1 MTRLRPESLDTIV
14 SLLARHAAAWPELV
28 ESHPD
33 LVGYFARQGAWHLV
47 REGKLPQAIDLLGRL
62 LAFDERGHFV
72 SPSQQNVALID
83 GLAPLARY
91 PRDRVADFDASVL
104 ASRLS
109 TVQDRGIIRA
119 GCGLLSR
126 LSLEELDAAFS
137 EGANPSSAVVYVLA
151 ECLARDVLDSED
163 RAGWQRLAEVAQDHE
178 SAIQYAAIYA
188 FKYVGCERPE
198 WLSVDLVRPFAVA
211 GPYDRLA
218 ATTLLFFLALQGN
231 DFPVHFDV
239 PEFWDPVWAYN
250 AEEIDFLRGAMS
262 FRGLIRAED
271 EADDTLAAPFRD
283 AESRR
288 LGLLAA
294 LGEVDVEVRSL
305 FEDYWRL
312 TTRLD
317 ELGRLRPA
325 QLPETVRVEA
335 IWLLLV
341 SPLWEVSEAG
351 STLAASLATKDEEWA
366 CRLNEWATWDD
377 ETSWWGALVALRLV
391 ADQTGN
397 DEGLFAALRVH
408 SRSES
413 AQLRGNCA
421 NTLQT
426 LVAGASRARQEELLT
441 IFEEE
446 IRLLVHGDDVWAV
459 NEILILLESLGE
471 AREAWAR
478 RWVVDA
484 APLIRLTPD
493 WRDEDASNWGDHVT
507 ERLVAARAQGLQGR

>member
-1 MTRLRPESLDTIV
+1 VTRLRPESLDAIV
-14 SLLARHAAAWPELV
+14 SLLARRAAAWPELA
-28 ESHPD
+28 ESHPE

-47 REGKLPQAIDLLGRL
+47 RAGKLPEAIDLLGRL

-72 SPSQQNVALID
+72 TPRQQTVALAD

-91 PRDRVADFDASVL
+91 PRDRVADFDARVL
-104 ASRLS
+104 ASLLS
-109 TVQDRGIIRA
+109 VVQDRGIIRA
-119 GCGLLSR
+119 GCRLLSR
-126 LSLEELDAAFS
+126 LPLEELDAAFS
-137 EGANPSSAVVYVLA
+137 GGANPSSAVVYVLA
-151 ECLARDVLDSED
+151 ECLARDVLDSDD

-188 FKYVGCERPE
+188 FKYVGCERPDG
-198 WLSVDLVRPFAVA
+198 LTVDLVRPFAVA

-218 ATTLLFFLALQGN
+218 ATTLLLFLALQGN
-231 DFPVHFDV
+231 DFPLRFDV
-239 PEFWDPVWAYN
+239 PEFWEPVWAYN
-250 AEEIDFLRGAMS
+250 AEEIELLRGAMS
-262 FRGLIRAED
+262 FRGLVRAED
-271 EADDTLAAPFRD
+271 AEDDALAAPFHD

-288 LGLLAA
+288 LSLLAA
-294 LGEVDVEVRSL
+294 LGEGDVALRSL

-317 ELGRLRPA
+317 DLGRLRPV
-325 QLPETVRVEA
+325 QLPERIRVEA

-351 STLAASLATKDEEWA
+351 STLAAALASMDEEWA
-366 CRLNEWATWDD
+366 IRLTEWATWDD

-397 DEGLFAALRVH
+397 DEGLFAALRVQ

-421 NTLQT
+421 NTIQT
-426 LVAGASRARQEELLT
+426 LVAGASRARQMALLT
-441 IFEEE
+441 TFEEE

-459 NEILILLESLGE
+459 NEILILLESLGD
-471 AREAWAR
+471 AREAWAE
-478 RWVVDA
+478 RWAVDA

-493 WRDEDASNWGDHVT
+493 WRDEEASNWGDYVT
-507 ERLVAARAQGLQGR
+507 ACRTAARDTES